1 MEDRPLL
8 VLVTA
13 PAEGDVAERLAR
25 GLVEARLAACVNVI
39 PGLRSFYRW
48 HGAIAADAE
57 VQLLIKTREGRF
69 DALVAWVQAEHPYDV
84 PEIVALSIE
93 RGAAPYLAWLREE
106 TRDETAGE
114 GG

>member
-1 MEDRPLL
+1 MTDRPLL

-13 PAEGDVAERLAR
+13 PALGEVAANLAR

-39 PGLRSFYRW
+39 DGLRSFYRW
-48 HGAIAADAE
+48 QGEIAEDAE

-69 DALVAWVQAEHPYDV
+69 DALVAWVQENHPYDV

-106 TRDETAGE
+106 TRSD